1 MGGVV
6 DMTDKSMKTLGFSLK
21 DAAALT
27 LAGLL
32 VAGIPIPAA
41 VADEAVPAGQGTAE
55 NNADPLEGIN
65 RVTSEFNRV
74 VRGAVIDPLIDGYQ
88 AVTPEP
94 MQKSIS
100 NIFSNLTEP
109 VTAVSSLIQGDSENA
124 KNATDR
130 FIVNTTIGLGGINDP
145 ATDMGMAQRREDVG
159 QAMAVNGVAPG
170 PHLVLPI
177 LGPSNF
183 RDATGDILTGLASP
197 LPLAAQVAG
206 GGISYSNYQDDI
218 NAIGRESVDPYVAE
232 REAYEQN
239 RDYLVS
245 NGVAV
250 DSDFPTLADE
260 QGPDLATTP
269 R

>member
-1 MGGVV
+1 MI
-6 DMTDKSMKTLGFSLK
+6 DMTDKHMKSLGFSFGG
-21 DAAALT
+21 AAALT
-27 LAGLL
+27 FAGLL
-32 VAGIPIPAA
+32 VAAMSIPAA
-41 VADEAVPAGQGTAE
+41 VADEVAPAAQPAAQTDE
-55 NNADPLEGIN
+55 DPLEGVN

-94 MQKSIS
+94 MQNSIS

-109 VTAVSSLIQGDSENA
+109 VTAVSSLIQGDNENA
-124 KNATDR
+124 KTATNR

-145 ATDMGMAQRREDVG
+145 ASDMGMEQRREDMG
-159 QAMAVNGVAPG
+159 QAMAANGVAPG

-206 GGISYSNYQDDI
+206 GGVTYSNYQDDI
-218 NAIGRESVDPYVAE
+218 NSIGRGSVDPYVAE

-239 RDYLVS
+239 RDYLVN
-245 NGVAV
+245 NGIA
-250 DSDFPTLADE
+250 DDTAFPTLVDE
-260 QGPDLATTP
+260 QGPDIATTP

>member
-1 MGGVV
+1 MAHK
-6 DMTDKSMKTLGFSLK
+6 DMKIRGYLLSG
-21 DAAALT
+21 AAALT
-27 LAGLL
+27 LAGVLCT
-32 VAGIPIPAA
+32 GAA
-41 VADEAVPAGQGTAE
+41 IADETRAQSGSAAQDGVQAK
-55 NNADPLEGIN
+55 NDPLESVN

-94 MQKSIS
+94 VQNSIS
-100 NIFSNLTEP
+100 NIFSNLSEP

-124 KNATDR
+124 KNATNR
-130 FIVNTTIGLGGINDP
+130 FLINTTVGLGGINDR
-145 ATDMGMAQRREDVG
+145 ASEMGIEQRREDLG
-159 QAMAVNGVAPG
+159 QAMATRGVAPG

-197 LPLAAQVAG
+197 LPLAVHAADSGVT
-206 GGISYSNYQDDI
+206 YSRYQDDI
-218 NAIGRESVDPYVAE
+218 NAIGKTSVDPYVAE
-232 REAYEQN
+232 REAYEQQ
-239 RDYLVS
+239 RDYLVN
-245 NGVAV
+245 NGLSGG
-250 DSDFPTLADE
+250 DNNFPTLADE